1 MENLR
6 KEVFT
11 TFKQHPVLTVM
22 SVVCSVY
29 VFSLI
34 ALAVIVTVS
43 PESHI
48 GNMVENLF

>member
-1 MENLR
+1 MENLK
-6 KEVFT
+6 KEVLT

-48 GNMVENLF
+48 GSMVENLF